1 MSNPATEE
9 FTLLGPKPEVPP
21 SWIESHAVELSLY
34 VAVGTLLLGTVI
46 YFLRRKRTKR
56 TNPALAFREQMLAAR
71 AAGHAQVSQLSA
83 SALRN
88 YLAAIS
94 ADAPSGLTTQE
105 LAAAIIHSPV
115 LATSADPILRVLR
128 AADRVKFAGELSDHE
143 EVARLA
149 EEAFARLELA
159 RQALW
164 REVTP

>member
-1 MSNPATEE
+1 MNSSTTEQ

-21 SWIESHAVELSLY
+21 SWLESHGVELSIY
-34 VAVGTLLLGTVI
+34 AGISALLLGALI
-46 YFLRRKRTKR
+46 YFLRRKRATR
-56 TNPALAFREQMLAAR
+56 ANPALAFRQQMSAAR
-71 AAGHAQVSQLSA
+71 SAGHTQACQLSA
-83 SALRN
+83 VALRN

-94 ADAPSGLTTQE
+94 ADAPIGLTTQE

-128 AADRVKFAGELSDHE
+128 AADRVKFAGELNDHE